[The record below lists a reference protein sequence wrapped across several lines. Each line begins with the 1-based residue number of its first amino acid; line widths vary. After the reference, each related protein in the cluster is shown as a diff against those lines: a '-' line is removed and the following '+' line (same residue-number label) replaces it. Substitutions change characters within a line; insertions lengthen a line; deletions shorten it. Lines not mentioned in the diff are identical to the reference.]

1 MSQENEDVRVA
12 KLEENVESI
21 QKTLHIFQQCLQNT
35 HQLQQ
40 KILEQ
45 LNQNNA

>member
-1 MSQENEDVRVA
+1 MTHEDEEGRIT
-12 KLEENVESI
+12 KLEENIESI